1 MFGHGNA
8 QMANELIVGGSSPHV
23 LNGGMTVNGEDEDD
37 DDYED
42 EEELEESE
50 EEEEEEDD
58 DESNSLEE
66 VDLAEPVADQ
76 TVVHKAQNNNS
87 AAASDVLNHI
97 ESIAGLIDT
106 PEAKKPVSSVSPQ
119 KKSVNGTKEEDKEC
133 PAADKENDEST
144 FVHTPVKGNRAQE
157 TAENGSAKVVE

>member
-1 MFGHGNA
+1 
-8 QMANELIVGGSSPHV
+8 MADELIVGGSSPHV

-76 TVVHKAQNNNS
+76 TVVHKA
-87 AAASDVLNHI
+87 
-97 ESIAGLIDT
+97 
-106 PEAKKPVSSVSPQ
+106 
-119 KKSVNGTKEEDKEC
+119 
-133 PAADKENDEST
+133 
-144 FVHTPVKGNRAQE
+144 
-157 TAENGSAKVVE
+157 